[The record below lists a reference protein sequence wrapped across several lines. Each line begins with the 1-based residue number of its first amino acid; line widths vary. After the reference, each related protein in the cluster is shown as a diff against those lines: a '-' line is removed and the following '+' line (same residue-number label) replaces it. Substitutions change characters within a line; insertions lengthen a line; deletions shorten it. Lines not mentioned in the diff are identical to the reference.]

1 MSDGITEKAR
11 LIQTR
16 VNEIESLLPA
26 GFQIPLINGRIN
38 IKAAPTAAASFL

>member
-1 MSDGITEKAR
+1 MRTNDYGFHFGTGS
-11 LIQTR
+11 L